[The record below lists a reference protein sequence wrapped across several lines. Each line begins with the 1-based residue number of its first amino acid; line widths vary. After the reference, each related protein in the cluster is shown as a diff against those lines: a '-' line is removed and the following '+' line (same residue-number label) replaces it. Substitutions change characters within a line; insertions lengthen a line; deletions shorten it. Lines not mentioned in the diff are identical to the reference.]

1 MDAPAALGPPPAS
14 RMALAVFALLGVLVA
29 GYMLAYTVGLIPA
42 IACGEGGGC
51 TRVQSSPW
59 AVFMGVP
66 VPGWGVL
73 GYGLTLVVAL
83 AGLQPAFA
91 GDRRLAIVLLAAGAG
106 GFAFSA
112 YLTWLEAFVIG
123 SWCRWCIGSAV
134 IATLMFG
141 ASLFEIPRIRRVS

>member
-1 MDAPAALGPPPAS
+1 METPAAVTAPPAS
-14 RMALAVFALLGVLVA
+14 RMALAIFALLGLLVA
-29 GYMLAYTVGLIPA
+29 GYMLAYTVGWIPA

-66 VPGWGVL
+66 VPAWGVI
-73 GYGLTLVVAL
+73 GYGVAL
-83 AGLQPAFA
+83 GLAIVGLQPAHA
-91 GDRRLAIVLLAAGAG
+91 RDRRIALLLLAAGAG

-141 ASLFEIPRIRRVS
+141 ASLFEIPRVRRAS